1 MKLLAFDDENNA
13 LAEAVVVDVEQL
25 SFSSEKRLFDKNDV
39 FEICTRLRIVET
51 RFRHVDG
58 QKRDKLLA
66 MKNILT
72 EKGGQSLNLCPEE
85 SLED

>member
-1 MKLLAFDDENNA
+1 MPTDCRNA
-13 LAEAVVVDVEQL
+13 L
-25 SFSSEKRLFDKNDV
+25 SSRGWPE
-39 FEICTRLRIVET
+39 
-51 RFRHVDG
+51 
-58 QKRDKLLA
+58 RDKLLT